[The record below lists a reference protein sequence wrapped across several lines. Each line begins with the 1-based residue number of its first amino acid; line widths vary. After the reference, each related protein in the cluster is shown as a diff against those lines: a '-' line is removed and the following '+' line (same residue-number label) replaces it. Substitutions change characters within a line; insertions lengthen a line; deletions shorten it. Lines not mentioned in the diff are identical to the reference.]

1 MPHLSLPTQVAPDAN
16 LLGLVR
22 AFGFILAG
30 VLAFGLATGG
40 LFPLIGLRLQDQ
52 GASDLVIGLI
62 TSVFFA
68 GTFAGSLLTEQI
80 IARIRHVRTFSL
92 LAATAGIST
101 IALTLSDAPA
111 AWIVLRFITGFCLG
125 GYYVV
130 IESWINYASS
140 NRTRAR
146 GMSIYEAVRMLGI
159 AISPFVLGFGLGGQP
174 YVLAGLLFIAAIIP
188 LVLCPLE
195 EPRQNAPGT
204 LPFSS
209 LLVMAPLGLLAAFVS
224 GSVNA
229 AFYGMSGVYGE
240 RAGLTTSEIAFFI
253 AAMLIGPTFA
263 HPIMGAAADRLG
275 RLPVLFVA
283 AAGSALA
290 AMIIAATAP
299 GFWGLVVLSF
309 LLGGFSH
316 PVYSLGV
323 AYVNDRLDPGDFV
336 RAGGALLIAFCLG
349 TTFGPTAAA
358 ATMSVLGDAGL
369 YLFLAGI
376 LSIVAVG
383 VALSMG
389 MTRRHARAR
398 ASSAA

>member
-1 MPHLSLPTQVAPDAN
+1 MPGLPPSARIPADAN
-16 LLGLVR
+16 LLALVR

-68 GTFAGSLLTEQI
+68 GTFAGALLTERI
-80 IARIRHVRTFSL
+80 VARIRHVRTFSL

-101 IALTLSDAPA
+101 IALSLTDAPA
-111 AWIVLRFITGFCLG
+111 AWIALRFVTGFCLG

-130 IESWINYASS
+130 VESWINYASP
-140 NRTRAR
+140 NATRAR

-159 AISPFVLGFGLGGQP
+159 AASPFVLGLGLGGQP
-174 YVLAGLLFIAAIIP
+174 YVLAGLLFVAAIVP

-204 LPFSS
+204 LPFAR
-209 LLVMAPLGLLAAFVS
+209 LLADTPLGLLAAFVS
-224 GSVNA
+224 GAVNA

-240 RAGLTTSEIAFFI
+240 RAGLSSPEIAVFI

-263 HPIMGAAADRLG
+263 HPIMGAAADRVG
-275 RLPVLFVA
+275 RLPLLFVA

-290 AMIIAATAP
+290 ALVVAATAP
-299 GFWGLVVLSF
+299 GLWGLVGLSF
-309 LLGGFSH
+309 VIGGLSH

-349 TTFGPTAAA
+349 TTVGPTAAA
-358 ATMSVLGDAGL
+358 ITMSAIGDSGL
-369 YLFLAGI
+369 YVFLAGI
-376 LSIVAVG
+376 LLAVAGG
-383 VALSMG
+383 VALAMG
-389 MTRRHARAR
+389 QTGRTARA
-398 ASSAA
+398 

>member
-1 MPHLSLPTQVAPDAN
+1 MSLSPNTPRISSNAN
-16 LLGLVR
+16 LVGLVQ

-40 LFPLIGLRLQDQ
+40 LFPLIGLRLQEQ
-52 GASDLVIGLI
+52 GASDLLIGLI

-68 GTFAGSLLTEQI
+68 GTFAGSLLTERI
-80 IARIRHVRTFSL
+80 IARIRHVRTFSF

-101 IALTLSDAPA
+101 IALTLSDAPI
-111 AWIVLRFITGFCLG
+111 AWVALRFVTGFCLG

-140 NRTRAR
+140 NQTRAR
-146 GMSIYEAVRMLGI
+146 SMSIYEATRMLGI
-159 AISPFVLGFGLGGQP
+159 AISPFVLGFGLGGAP
-174 YVLAGLLFIAAIIP
+174 YVLAGLLFIAAILP
-188 LVLCPLE
+188 LVFCPLE
-195 EPRQNAPGT
+195 EPHQNAPGS
-204 LPFSS
+204 LPISR
-209 LLVMAPLGLLAAFVS
+209 LLALAPLGMMAAFVS

-240 RAGLTTSEIAFFI
+240 RAGLSSAEIAIFI
-253 AAMLIGPTFA
+253 AAMLIGPTFS

-283 AAGSALA
+283 AAGSAVA
-290 AMIIAATAP
+290 AMVIAATAP
-299 GFWGLVVLSF
+299 GFWGLVFFSF
-309 LLGGFSH
+309 LLGGLSH

-336 RAGGALLIAFCLG
+336 RAGGVLLIAFCLG

-358 ATMSVLGDAGL
+358 ATMSMMGDAGL
-369 YLFLAGI
+369 YIFLAGI
-376 LSIVAVG
+376 LSAVAIGVG
-383 VALSMG
+383 LVVATPG
-389 MTRRHARAR
+389 REKYAV
-398 ASSAA
+398 